1 MPAKQSRDGPLV
13 CRVAP
18 RGTTSLKLF
27 LVASGLQ
34 DLAHAARR
42 PARRQARGVGWE
54 GTRVGGGGG
63 VSLQSASVLVAG
75 RGARAHA
82 MHEGLVGLALAGLG
96 PPLAALVVV
105 VAHRR
110 AHLRREEGHTSACAC
125 GLSGG
130 ARRRGGV
137 GVGGAGR
144 GAAHPARVRALLHHR
159 ERVVDALARIGPDLT
174 LRRVLVGALD
184 ALAHAAAVGALLVP
198 AGRHAGRSARTARK
212 GWEEACA
219 VAVA

>member
-42 PARRQARGVGWE
+42 PARRKARGWDGRGRGWE
-54 GTRVGGGGG
+54 RGGG
-63 VSLQSASVLVAG
+63 VRACSW
-75 RGARAHA
+75 RGAAHGHTRCMKA
-82 MHEGLVGLALAGLG
+82 LLVSHS
-96 PPLAALVVV
+96 PALVHPLQLSSWSLHTVV
-105 VAHRR
+105 HTCAVRR
-110 AHLRREEGHTSACAC
+110 VTPQPVPAASRRGAA
-125 GLSGG
+125 

-137 GVGGAGR
+137 ALGGAGR

-212 GWEEACA
+212 GWEKACA
-219 VAVA
+219 VALA

>member
-1 MPAKQSRDGPLV
+1 MQSTCTFPTRASFVSPAAYSLRVHPSMPAKQSRDGPLV

-27 LVASGLQ
+27 LVASGLE

-54 GTRVGGGGG
+54 GTRVGAGGG
-63 VSLQSASVLVAG
+63 VRLQSASVLVAG

-110 AHLRREEGHTSACAC
+110 AHLRREEGHTSVCAC
-125 GLSGG
+125 IPSPTLSIHSHTS
-130 ARRRGGV
+130 A
-137 GVGGAGR
+137 
-144 GAAHPARVRALLHHR
+144 
-159 ERVVDALARIGPDLT
+159 T
-174 LRRVLVGALD
+174 LP
-184 ALAHAAAVGALLVP
+184 VP
-198 AGRHAGRSARTARK
+198 PRPQSLQRYFTLWAQIAIF
-212 GWEEACA
+212 
-219 VAVA
+219 